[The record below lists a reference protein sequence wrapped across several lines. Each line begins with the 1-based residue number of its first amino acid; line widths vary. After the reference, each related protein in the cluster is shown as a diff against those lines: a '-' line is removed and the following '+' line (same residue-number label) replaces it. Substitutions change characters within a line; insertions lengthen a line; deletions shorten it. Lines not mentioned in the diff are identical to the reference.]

1 MKNGLILT
9 IASWAAVLSMMAVIC
24 WHLAGAFAPA
34 YPEPTERF
42 TESSY
47 QSLEYQ
53 RAQCK
58 ERRVRAERFI
68 EELASGKIK

>member
-1 MKNGLILT
+1 MKDNRILT
-9 IASWAAVLSMMAVIC
+9 VASWFAVLTLMAFIC
-24 WHLAGAFAPA
+24 LKLVDQFAPE

-68 EELASGKIK
+68 QELANGKIK